1 MDNKEKLIKTI
12 QDWVKL
18 DNEIRMLKKE
28 TTLRKTEQDKLTKSL
43 MNTMKAND
51 IDEFNTGN
59 GNGKITYINRSVKK
73 PITKKSLLNILSKF
87 YKGNVEKANETNQFI
102 LDHRE
107 DIVVEKLVRQIPP
120 INIKLSQSE

>member
-28 TTLRKTEQDKLTKSL
+28 TTLRKTEQEKLKKSL